1 MHNKRTINAL
11 FVTYKV
17 TRQQID
23 KTSADISPGVF
34 LSTMPNR
41 GAHYTLH
48 LTLYTLHSTP
58 YAGKTIKNTE
68 NSTFRDFFCVYP
80 KFLVTLQRNKQK
92 SKIKEMENRRFE
104 AKNEP
109 EIVYSRSVKAGK
121 RIYYLDVKKARN
133 EDLYLCITESKRKQ
147 TGEAEPPQFE
157 KHKVF
162 LYKEDFAHFT
172 EGLNDVIAFVQNQ
185 LGTIEERKE
194 WAPESEET
202 VAQDAANTP
211 EDKSLLGTLLN
222 KLKN

>member
-1 MHNKRTINAL
+1 
-11 FVTYKV
+11 
-17 TRQQID
+17 
-23 KTSADISPGVF
+23 
-34 LSTMPNR
+34 
-41 GAHYTLH
+41 
-48 LTLYTLHSTP
+48 
-58 YAGKTIKNTE
+58 
-68 NSTFRDFFCVYP
+68 
-80 KFLVTLQRNKQK
+80 LQRNK
-92 SKIKEMENRRFE
+92 SKRKIIEMENRRFE
-104 AKNEP
+104 GKNEP

-172 EGLNDVIAFVQNQ
+172 EGLNDVISFVQSQ
-185 LGTIEERKE
+185 LGAIEERKE
-194 WAPESEET
+194 WTPESEEPI
-202 VAQDAANTP
+202 APQESESAA